1 MSEVATVRRIRGM
14 LLEPAG
20 NFHLCGLISLGAAL
34 LLLVEVSLLPS
45 KGSFLLA
52 AVPTAAAA
60 LALVHAGAAGGVR
73 RLDSVLARIARSVG
87 LAVRPGRPFAP
98 SVFAVVLY

>member
-1 MSEVATVRRIRGM
+1 MSEVATVRRIRGA

-45 KGSFLLA
+45 KGSFVLA
-52 AVPTAAAA
+52 AVPTAVVAPQRAAA
-60 LALVHAGAAGGVR
+60 MARTPVPAPTSSTFLNDLRFSR
-73 RLDSVLARIARSVG
+73 RS
-87 LAVRPGRPFAP
+87 
-98 SVFAVVLY
+98 